1 MQAGSSEAE
10 LCRINA
16 SAGHR
21 NLWRGFVNHKIQIKK
36 LLFFKSLEDRY
47 DSLASDLHQ
56 TNM

>member
-36 LLFFKSLEDRY
+36 LLFFKSLEDI
-47 DSLASDLHQ
+47 
-56 TNM
+56 